1 MNHDYVK
8 FKNAEREASKL
19 VRKAK
24 RDLERKIAKNIKV
37 DTKFFFKYA
46 RSMLKVKSSV
56 GPLAD
61 ENGNVITDDQKTA
74 DTFNEYFSSVFTK
87 EDLSHMPE
95 PKQMFT
101 GGEQEML
108 KNVDVNETKVK
119 NKLLKLNPS
128 KSAGVD
134 TINPAVLKECAE
146 VLAKPLTILF
156 RKSLESSKVPE
167 IWKYANV
174 TPIFKKGSKSLASN
188 YRPVSLTSIV
198 CRLLESLI
206 VDDIRKHLRDYK
218 LILDTQHGFV
228 EKKSCLSNLLSFL
241 EEVTNYVDQGHPV
254 DILYLDFSKAFDSV
268 PHQRLLSK
276 IRAHGIGNVL
286 VDWIEDWLSGRKQ
299 RVVINGCKSGWNDVT
314 SGVPQGSILGPLLFI
329 IFINDIDCKIISA
342 LSKFADDTKV
352 FRTVGNVERAF
363 TLQEDLHSLYKWST
377 DWQLLFNKDK
387 CKCLHVGN
395 NNPQYDYFIGNE
407 RIETTLVEK
416 DLGVQ
421 ISKSLKPE
429 EHIAFIVK
437 KANNLL
443 GCIKRTYSDKSLSNM
458 VNLYITLVRPLL
470 EYCQQVWSPHL
481 VKDVKKV
488 EDVQRRFTRMINGM
502 KGLSYERRLQRC
514 NLIPL
519 ERRRERADLIETF
532 KIMNGYV
539 NVDPEKFFTVSKD
552 SRTRGHPMKLQKRH
566 CRLELRR
573 NFYSQRVIN
582 PWNKLSKKMIAATSV
597 TQFKTRIHSMYEPK
611 LVGLHMGQ

>member
-1 MNHDYVK
+1 M
-8 FKNAEREASKL
+8 AEW
-19 VRKAK
+19 
-24 RDLERKIAKNIKV
+24 
-37 DTKFFFKYA
+37 
-46 RSMLKVKSSV
+46 
-56 GPLAD
+56 
-61 ENGNVITDDQKTA
+61 
-74 DTFNEYFSSVFTK
+74 K
-87 EDLSHMPE
+87 E
-95 PKQMFT
+95 T
-101 GGEQEML
+101 
-108 KNVDVNETKVK
+108 TCC
-119 NKLLKLNPS
+119 NK
-128 KSAGVD
+128 
-134 TINPAVLKECAE
+134 
-146 VLAKPLTILF
+146 
-156 RKSLESSKVPE
+156 
-167 IWKYANV
+167 
-174 TPIFKKGSKSLASN
+174 
-188 YRPVSLTSIV
+188 
-198 CRLLESLI
+198 
-206 VDDIRKHLRDYK
+206 
-218 LILDTQHGFV
+218 
-228 EKKSCLSNLLSFL
+228 
-241 EEVTNYVDQGHPV
+241 
-254 DILYLDFSKAFDSV
+254 
-268 PHQRLLSK
+268 
-276 IRAHGIGNVL
+276 
-286 VDWIEDWLSGRKQ
+286 
-299 RVVINGCKSGWNDVT
+299 GWNDVT

-552 SRTRGHPMKLQKRH
+552 SRTRGHQ
-566 CRLELRR
+566 
-573 NFYSQRVIN
+573 
-582 PWNKLSKKMIAATSV
+582 
-597 TQFKTRIHSMYEPK
+597 
-611 LVGLHMGQ
+611 

>member
-1 MNHDYVK
+1 MDERLKFGEIVVQQMWDIFLVVLNEALKKFVPEKTRRAYGPVKPLWWNKDVHRVRKNRLKWWNKYKESHLNHDYVK

-24 RDLERKIAKNIKV
+24 RDLESKIAKNIKV
-37 DTKFFFKYA
+37 DTKFFFKYV

-74 DTFNEYFSSVFTK
+74 YTFNEYFSSVFTK

-108 KNVDVNETKVK
+108 KNVDINETKVK
-119 NKLLKLNPS
+119 SKLLKLNPS
-128 KSAGVD
+128 KSAGAD

-352 FRTVGNVERAF
+352 YRTVGKVERAF

-377 DWQLLFNKDK
+377 DWQLLFNKGK

-395 NNPQYDYFIGNE
+395 NNPQYDYFIGDE
-407 RIETTLVEK
+407 RIESTLLEK

-443 GCIKRTYSDKSLSNM
+443 GCIRRTYTDKSLSNM

-488 EDVQRRFTRMINGM
+488 EDVQRRFTKMINGM
-502 KGLSYERRLQRC
+502 KGMSYEKG
-514 NLIPL
+514 
-519 ERRRERADLIETF
+519 F
-532 KIMNGYV
+532 K
-539 NVDPEKFFTVSKD
+539 D
-552 SRTRGHPMKLQKRH
+552 
-566 CRLELRR
+566 
-573 NFYSQRVIN
+573 
-582 PWNKLSKKMIAATSV
+582 AT
-597 TQFKTRIHSMYEPK
+597 
-611 LVGLHMGQ
+611 